1 MQPESA
7 VKAANDRFYKALEDY
22 DREAMLNLWAHEAW
36 VSCVHPGWEI
46 RMGWPDVEES
56 WLSIFRSS
64 TRIKVRV
71 SDTCVRLGG
80 DCAWVT
86 CTENLSMAGDSA
98 LVRSRVQATNVF
110 MKHHGVW
117 RMVHHHAS
125 PVPELKASSSRPT
138 VH

>member
-7 VKAANDRFYKALEDY
+7 VKAVNERFYRALEDY
-22 DREAMLNLWAHEAW
+22 DREAMLNLWAHEPW

-46 RMGWPDVEES
+46 RIGWPDVEES

-64 TRIKVRV
+64 TRIKVRI
-71 SDTCVRLGG
+71 SDTSIRLEG

-86 CTENLSMAGDSA
+86 CTENLSTAGDSA
-98 LVRSRVQATNVF
+98 SVRSRVQATNVF
-110 MKHHGVW
+110 MKHQGHW
-117 RMVHHHAS
+117 RIVHHHAS
-125 PVPELKASSSRPT
+125 PIPEPQISSSRPT